1 MSAEGGSA
9 MLAWLKELKPEDA
22 AARIDQAWGNVLQ
35 TEDGQI
41 VVGTL
46 LDELGLLEPIA
57 SQDAVTRH
65 NVAVMVLKRIHR
77 SSTPRVLEAL
87 VKGGD

>member
-1 MSAEGGSA
+1 
-9 MLAWLKELKPEDA
+9 MLAWMKELKPEDA
-22 AARIDQAWGNVLQ
+22 AERIDQAWKNVIE

-57 SQDAVTRH
+57 GQDGVTRH
-65 NVAVMVLKRIHR
+65 NVAVMVLNRIHR
-77 SSTPRVLEAL
+77 SSTSRVLEAL
-87 VKGGD
+87 VRGKD